1 MVQAIGA
8 NAFLSYVEESTWGTT
23 PGSPSMVLLKAA
35 TYGET
40 LSANMEELR
49 SNSINSNRAV
59 ESVRG
64 GNFDVGGGIPFEA
77 ALLGFGTIL
86 KHALGDVTTTGAGP
100 YTHVIKRG
108 TLPAGLTIEKGF
120 DDINQYFV
128 YTGCKVNSI
137 DFNVASSGLVTGT
150 LNILGKQV
158 SASGTSL
165 GTPSSSTHTP
175 IVHHEATAVNEGGSS
190 ATILNLT
197 CSITNN
203 IQADR
208 YNVGSRYRA
217 AAQEGKGDATGTVTF
232 LFEDLT
238 LYNKWLNETESSLDI
253 TFTQGSSSLKLDFP
267 SVYYTGQ
274 AGPTIE
280 TDQGVVIAL
289 NFRAVY
295 DATDASDVV
304 ATLINT
310 EATI

>member
-8 NAFLSYVEESTWGTT
+8 NAYLSYVEESTWGTT

-49 SNSINSNRAV
+49 SNSINGNRAV
-59 ESVRG
+59 EYVRG
-64 GNFDVGGGIPFEA
+64 GNFDIGGGIPFEA
-77 ALLGFGTIL
+77 SLLGFGTIL
-86 KHALGDVTTTGAGP
+86 KHALGDNTTTGAGP
-100 YTHVIKRG
+100 YTHTIKRG
-108 TLPAGLTIEKGF
+108 TLPAGLSIEKGF
-120 DDINQYFV
+120 SDISQYFV
-128 YTGCKVNSI
+128 YTGVKVNSI
-137 DFNVASSGLVTGT
+137 DFNVQASGLVTGT
-150 LNILGKQV
+150 LNVLGKSV

-203 IQADR
+203 LKSDD

-217 AAQEGKGDATGTVTF
+217 ALQEGKGDTTGTVTF
-232 LFEDLT
+232 LFENLT
-238 LYNKWLNETESSLDI
+238 LYNKWLNETNSSLDV

-267 SVYYTGQ
+267 SIYYTGQ
-274 AGPTIE
+274 AGPVIE
-280 TDQGVVIAL
+280 TDQGLVVAQ

-295 DATDASDVV
+295 DSGEASDVV